1 MLITLSIFGHDSN
14 SHRII
19 IIFAICRWRSTKK
32 YAREHKCLP
41 DKETTTQERRRSLY
55 RRVGSSTAATL
66 TLSCLPKSRSTSLMI
81 RLLGVSY
88 CTLLKFMT
96 ATLRNPEKLTFEP
109 LPWALYRYRRSG
121 SFTTQDC
128 SSEACSTTLPC
139 LSFLSSPIS
148 GRSSACRDML
158 P

>member
-14 SHRII
+14 YQRII
-19 IIFAICRWRSTKK
+19 IVFAICRWRSTKK

-41 DKETTTQERRRSLY
+41 DKETMTQERRRSLY
-55 RRVGSSTAATL
+55 KRAGSSTAATL

-88 CTLLKFMT
+88 CTLKFMT
-96 ATLRNPEKLTFEP
+96 ATLRNPEKLTFESLP
-109 LPWALYRYRRSG
+109 LALYRYRRSG
-121 SFTTQDC
+121 SFTTQGC

-139 LSFLSSPIS
+139 LSSLSSPIS